1 MPAHKGR
8 GGGVQRR
15 QKPNSQTAGGSEQS
29 LVGKAGTAPGMG
41 TVQELQ
47 QQLTLGVRGSSPSR
61 LISMNVITPP
71 LLLPSSRPP
80 GGGEALLAFAHR
92 LCLLSSSP

>member
-1 MPAHKGR
+1 MAKQQAGVSRAWWGR
-8 GGGVQRR
+8 LAQPWGWGRC
-15 QKPNSQTAGGSEQS
+15 T
-29 LVGKAGTAPGMG
+29 
-41 TVQELQ
+41 ELQ
-47 QQLTLGVRGSSPSR
+47 QQLTLGLHGSSPSR

-71 LLLPSSRPP
+71 LLLPSSWPP